1 MTEAELHET
10 QLLRM
15 ALMMPNTAAADSLR
29 EAAAFIR
36 AQAEALN
43 PPPPKPCGPLTYRSQ

>member
-43 PPPPKPCGPLTYRSQ
+43 PPPPNPCGPLNYRSQ